1 MSLRVPEDGLATL
14 AAALASGELPL
25 LSYLDALLARIAERD
40 PALQALLP
48 EEDRAGRLRR
58 EAAALLDRW
67 PHPEGRP
74 PLFGVPVGI
83 KDIFRVDGFP
93 TGAGSRLPTAEFA
106 GRQAEAVTI
115 LQAAGALILGKTV
128 STEFAY
134 FAPGPTRNP
143 HDPERTPGG
152 SSSGSAAAVAAGL
165 CPLALGTQTIG
176 STLRPA
182 AYCGV
187 VGFKPTFGRI
197 SVAGA
202 VPLAPSLDHVGLFT
216 SDVAGA
222 ACVAAVLCSEW
233 RPEATR
239 GSGKRPRLGIPEGPY
254 LEQASAEG
262 LAGFRAACDRL
273 AAAGF
278 EVKPV
283 PAMPDFADAAGIA
296 GIEGIANRHRRIV
309 AAEAARVHA
318 GWYGRFGV
326 LYSPQMRDLIERGR
340 TVSDEDLDRA
350 LAGRAALR
358 RELADLLDHHELDF
372 WISPPAQ
379 GPAPRGLGNTG
390 DPVMSIP
397 WTHAGLPALSL
408 PAGRSAEGLPL
419 GLQIAGRWQEDEA
432 LLAAAA
438 DVERVVS
445 PLAGGAGA
453 R

>member
-1 MSLRVPEDGLATL
+1 MSLRVPEDGLATV

-25 LSYLDALLARIAERD
+25 LAYLDALLARIAERD
-40 PALQALLP
+40 PTLQALLP

-58 EAAALLDRW
+58 EAAALLARW
-67 PHPEGRP
+67 PRPEDRP

-93 TGAGSRLPTAEFA
+93 TGAGSRLPPAEFA

-115 LQAAGALILGKTV
+115 LQEAGALILGKTV

-134 FAPGPTRNP
+134 FAPGPTKNP
-143 HDPERTPGG
+143 HDPGCTPGG

-216 SDVAGA
+216 ADVAGA
-222 ACVAAVLCSEW
+222 ACAAAVLCSEW
-233 RPEATR
+233 RPAAN
-239 GSGKRPRLGIPEGPY
+239 SGAGRRPRLGIPEGPY
-254 LEQASAEG
+254 LEPTSAEG
-262 LAGFRAACDRL
+262 LAGFRAACARL

-278 EVKPV
+278 AVEPV
-283 PAMPDFADAAGIA
+283 PAMPDFSA
-296 GIEGIANRHRRIV
+296 IANRHRLIV

-318 GWYGRFGV
+318 GWYGRFGA

-340 TVSDEDLDRA
+340 TVTDEELDRA
-350 LAGRAALR
+350 LAGRAVLR
-358 RELADLLDHHELDF
+358 RELTDLLDRHGLDL
-372 WISPPAQ
+372 WLSPPAQ

-408 PAGRSAEGLPL
+408 PAGRSALGLPL
-419 GLQIAGRWQEDEA
+419 GLQVAGRWQEDEA

-438 DVERVVS
+438 ELEPVVS
-445 PLAGGAGA
+445 TGAP
-453 R
+453 

>member
-1 MSLRVPEDGLATL
+1 LATV

-25 LSYLDALLARIAERD
+25 LAYLDALLARIAERD
-40 PALQALLP
+40 PALQAFLP
-48 EEDRAGRLRR
+48 EADRAGRLRR

-67 PHPEGRP
+67 PRPEDRP

-93 TGAGSRLPTAEFA
+93 TGAGSRLPPAEFA
-106 GRQAEAVTI
+106 GRQAEVVTT
-115 LQAAGALILGKTV
+115 LQEAGALILGKTV

-134 FAPGPTRNP
+134 FAPGPTKNP
-143 HDPERTPGG
+143 CDPERTPGG

-216 SDVAGA
+216 ADVAGA
-222 ACVAAVLCSEW
+222 ACAAAVLCAEW
-233 RPEATR
+233 RPAAAPDAW
-239 GSGKRPRLGIPEGPY
+239 KKPRLGIPEGPY
-254 LEQASAEG
+254 LEPASAEG
-262 LAGFRAACDRL
+262 LAGFRAACARL

-278 EVKPV
+278 AVEPV
-283 PAMPDFADAAGIA
+283 PAMPDFAAIGGIA
-296 GIEGIANRHRRIV
+296 ARHRLIV

-318 GWYGRFGV
+318 GWYGRFGA

-340 TVSDEDLDRA
+340 TVSDEELERA

-358 RELADLLDHHELDF
+358 RELTDLLDRHGLDL
-372 WISPPAQ
+372 WLSPPAQ
-379 GPAPRGLGNTG
+379 GPAPLGLGNTG

-397 WTHAGLPALSL
+397 WTYAGLPALSL
-408 PAGRSAEGLPL
+408 PVGRSTEGLPL

-438 DVERVVS
+438 ELERVVS
-445 PLAGGAGA
+445 PPAGGAGA